1 MKKIRFVVI
10 IAMLLVAMLSFTAC
24 NLDGILGS
32 LVVNHEFSEDGV
44 KEINDFYLGFKTQ
57 ETDYSIVYKTIIDSE
72 EPMTIK
78 WSRKK
83 DAETDKMMYSIILNC
98 ANYNWR
104 MLKLDSEQGWIY
116 INETDKEYT
125 TTENVDVKY
134 LYDCIISL
142 GVIDLTDSNEEALW
156 NFVEKREAVTI
167 EFKEEYL
174 KTVEFEYKNADNT
187 IMIVNFDTKSF
198 AGLIAIIRRI
208 QYQYSDNTLITIYI
222 EEPSAKVTDADFIS
236 PSSSLDYTLV

>member
-1 MKKIRFVVI
+1 MKKISFFVI
-10 IAMLLVAMLSFTAC
+10 IAMLLAAMVTLTAC
-24 NLDGILGS
+24 NLEGILGG

-57 ETDYSIVYKTIIDSE
+57 ETDYSIVYKTIIASE

-83 DAETDKMMYSIILNC
+83 DAETDKMMYSVIFISDD
-98 ANYNWR
+98 YNWR

-116 INETDKEYT
+116 VNEKDKEYT
-125 TTENVDVKY
+125 TTENIDIKT
-134 LYDCIISL
+134 LYDRIISL

-167 EFKEEYL
+167 EFKEEDL
-174 KTVEFEYKNADNT
+174 ETVEFEYKNADNT
-187 IMIVNFDTKSF
+187 KMIVNFDTKSF

-208 QYQYSDNTLITIYI
+208 QYQYSDNKLITIYI
-222 EEPSAKVTDADFIS
+222 EEPSAKVTDTDFIS